1 MLDSLAFWNTEHKN
15 LWKLGGEVAKK
26 SASLTK
32 EVKHLKKKLEE
43 KLEVETNAAE
53 TEEGETIQKL
63 NQELKNTK
71 DLLKLRDMEIKIL
84 KN

>member
-1 MLDSLAFWNTEHKN
+1 M
-15 LWKLGGEVAKK
+15 AKK
-26 SASLTK
+26 SASLRM